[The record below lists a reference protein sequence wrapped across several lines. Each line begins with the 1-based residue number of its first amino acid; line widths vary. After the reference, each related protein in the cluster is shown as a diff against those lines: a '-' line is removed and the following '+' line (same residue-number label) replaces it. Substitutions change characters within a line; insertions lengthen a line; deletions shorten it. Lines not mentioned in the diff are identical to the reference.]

1 MIGDSHA
8 QDIPQVNGT
17 IAITDQDLGDTLTLS
32 VTGNATASYNGGT
45 LPVAAGVVD
54 VSALI
59 ASGAI
64 SFDPA
69 TSNGG
74 QQIINWHYD
83 PAAADLDWLRAGDTL
98 TLTYVAQVNDG
109 HGNVGA
115 QNLVITITGTND
127 VPTIGATT
135 NPLPIAEV
143 IGDSH
148 AQDIPQVNGTIA
160 ITDQDL
166 GDTLTLSVTGNATA
180 SYNGGTLPVAAG
192 VVDVSALIASGA
204 ISFDPAT
211 SNGGQQIINWHY
223 DPAAADLDWLR
234 AGDTLTLTY
243 VAQVND
249 GHGNV
254 GAQNLVITIT
264 GTNDVPTIGATTNP
278 LPIAEVIGDSHAQD
292 IPQVNGTIAI
302 TDQDLGDTL
311 TLSVTGN
318 ATASYNGGT
327 LPVAAGVVDVSALI
341 ASGAI
346 SFDPATS
353 NGGQQI
359 INWHYD
365 PAAAD
370 LDWLRA
376 GDTLTLTYVAQVN
389 DGHGNV
395 GAQNLVITITGT
407 NDVPTIGAT
416 TNPLPIAEVIGD
428 SHAQDIPQVNG
439 TIAITDQDLG
449 DTLTL
454 SVTGNATASYNG
466 GTLPVAAGVVD
477 VSALIASGAISFD
490 PATSNGGQQIINWH
504 YDPAAADLDWLR
516 AGDTLTLTY
525 VAQVND
531 GHGNVGA
538 QNLVITITGTNDVPT
553 IGATTNP
560 LPIAEVIGDS
570 HAQDI
575 PQVNGTIAITDQD
588 LGDTLTLSVTGNA
601 TASYNGGTLPVAAG
615 VVDVSALIASGAISF
630 DPATS
635 NGGQQII
642 NWHYDPAAADLDWLR
657 AGDTLT
663 LTYVAQVNDGHGNV
677 GAQNLVITI
686 TGTNDVP
693 TIGATTNPLPIAE
706 VIGDSHAQDI
716 PQVNGTIAITDQD
729 LGDTLTLSVT
739 GNATASYNGGTL
751 PVAAG
756 VVDVS
761 ALIASGAI
769 SFDPAT
775 SNGGQQIINW
785 HYDPAAADLDWLR
798 AGDTLTLT
806 YVAQVNDGHGN
817 VGAQNLVIT
826 ITGTN
831 DVPTIGATTNPLP
844 IAEVIG
850 DSHAQDIP
858 QVNGTIAITD
868 QDLGDTLTLSVTGNA
883 TASYN
888 GGTLPVAAGVVDVS
902 ALIASGAISFDP
914 ATSNGGQQIINW
926 HYDPAA
932 ADLDWLRAGDTLT
945 LTYVAQVNDGHGN
958 VGAQNLV
965 ITITGTND
973 VPTIGATTNPLPI
986 AEVIGDSHAQ
996 DIPQVNGTIAITD
1009 QDLGDTLTLSV
1020 TGNAT
1025 ASYNGGTLPVA
1036 AGVVDVSALIASG
1049 AISFD
1054 PATSNGGQQII
1065 NWHYDPAAADLD
1077 WLRAGDTL
1085 TLTYVAQV
1093 NDGHGN
1099 VGAQNLVITI
1109 TGTNDV
1115 PTIGA
1120 TTNPLPIA
1128 EVIGDSHAQDIP
1140 QVNGTIAI
1148 TDQDLGDTLTLSVTG
1163 NATASYN
1170 GGTLPVAAGVV
1181 DVSALI
1187 ASGAISFDPA
1197 TSNGGQQI
1205 INWHYDP
1212 AAADLDWL
1220 RAGDTLTLTYVAQVN
1235 DGHGNVGAQNLVIT
1249 ITGTNDAPVVDL
1261 DSGSAGNDATV
1272 SFTEQTPLVIAPSA
1286 TITDVNS
1293 ANLTSLTATLTARP
1307 DGNTLESLSLNAAAT
1322 TAAAGLTV
1330 SYTPS
1335 TGVLS
1340 VTGSASKAT
1349 YQTILDGIVY
1359 NDTSDAP
1366 TTTSANGKRGG
1377 E

>member
-1 MIGDSHA
+1 M
-8 QDIPQVNGT
+8 
-17 IAITDQDLGDTLTLS
+17 
-32 VTGNATASYNGGT
+32 
-45 LPVAAGVVD
+45 
-54 VSALI
+54 
-59 ASGAI
+59 
-64 SFDPA
+64 
-69 TSNGG
+69 
-74 QQIINWHYD
+74 
-83 PAAADLDWLRAGDTL
+83 
-98 TLTYVAQVNDG
+98 AQVNDG

-135 NPLPIAEV
+135 NPPPIAEV

-454 SVTGNATASYNG
+454 SVTGNATASYAEG
-466 GTLPVAAGVVD
+466 GAGALPVAAGVVD

-560 LPIAEVIGDS
+560 APIAEVIGDS

-601 TASYNGGTLPVAAG
+601 TASYSEWRGRHAAG
-615 VVDVSALIASGAISF
+615 GCWRRRRFSTDRLGRHQLRSGHL
-630 DPATS
+630 
-635 NGGQQII
+635 Q
-642 NWHYDPAAADLDWLR
+642 WRAADHQLALR
-657 AGDTLT
+657 PGRRRPRL
-663 LTYVAQVNDGHGNV
+663 
-677 GAQNLVITI
+677 
-686 TGTNDVP
+686 
-693 TIGATTNPLPIAE
+693 
-706 VIGDSHAQDI
+706 
-716 PQVNGTIAITDQD
+716 
-729 LGDTLTLSVT
+729 
-739 GNATASYNGGTL
+739 
-751 PVAAG
+751 AAG
-756 VVDVS
+756 GRHAD
-761 ALIASGAI
+761 AHLCG
-769 SFDPAT
+769 P
-775 SNGGQQIINW
+775 GQ
-785 HYDPAAADLDWLR
+785 
-798 AGDTLTLT
+798 
-806 YVAQVNDGHGN
+806 
-817 VGAQNLVIT
+817 
-826 ITGTN
+826 
-831 DVPTIGATTNPLP
+831 
-844 IAEVIG
+844 
-850 DSHAQDIP
+850 
-858 QVNGTIAITD
+858 
-868 QDLGDTLTLSVTGNA
+868 
-883 TASYN
+883 
-888 GGTLPVAAGVVDVS
+888 
-902 ALIASGAISFDP
+902 
-914 ATSNGGQQIINW
+914 
-926 HYDPAA
+926 
-932 ADLDWLRAGDTLT
+932 
-945 LTYVAQVNDGHGN
+945 
-958 VGAQNLV
+958 
-965 ITITGTND
+965 
-973 VPTIGATTNPLPI
+973 
-986 AEVIGDSHAQ
+986 
-996 DIPQVNGTIAITD
+996 
-1009 QDLGDTLTLSV
+1009 
-1020 TGNAT
+1020 
-1025 ASYNGGTLPVA
+1025 
-1036 AGVVDVSALIASG
+1036 
-1049 AISFD
+1049 
-1054 PATSNGGQQII
+1054 
-1065 NWHYDPAAADLD
+1065 
-1077 WLRAGDTL
+1077 
-1085 TLTYVAQV
+1085 
-1093 NDGHGN
+1093 
-1099 VGAQNLVITI
+1099 
-1109 TGTNDV
+1109 
-1115 PTIGA
+1115 
-1120 TTNPLPIA
+1120 
-1128 EVIGDSHAQDIP
+1128 
-1140 QVNGTIAI
+1140 
-1148 TDQDLGDTLTLSVTG
+1148 
-1163 NATASYN
+1163 
-1170 GGTLPVAAGVV
+1170 
-1181 DVSALI
+1181 
-1187 ASGAISFDPA
+1187 
-1197 TSNGGQQI
+1197 
-1205 INWHYDP
+1205 
-1212 AAADLDWL
+1212 
-1220 RAGDTLTLTYVAQVN
+1220 
-1235 DGHGNVGAQNLVIT
+1235 
-1249 ITGTNDAPVVDL
+1249 
-1261 DSGSAGNDATV
+1261 
-1272 SFTEQTPLVIAPSA
+1272 
-1286 TITDVNS
+1286 
-1293 ANLTSLTATLTARP
+1293 
-1307 DGNTLESLSLNAAAT
+1307 
-1322 TAAAGLTV
+1322 
-1330 SYTPS
+1330 
-1335 TGVLS
+1335 
-1340 VTGSASKAT
+1340 
-1349 YQTILDGIVY
+1349 
-1359 NDTSDAP
+1359 
-1366 TTTSANGKRGG
+1366 
-1377 E
+1377 